1 MASPY
6 LSFYKNIY
14 IWHSANGGMHEW
26 ALAEAVIAT
35 AREATEDKGI
45 EEVTELKIVMG
56 ELQQIEREIF
66 EFALKEIIKNHEIIK
81 NAKITIEIEDAL
93 FLCNNCGHEWEFT
106 AKKLPF
112 EESESIHFIP
122 EIVHTYVRCPNC
134 NSPDFTV
141 KKGRGV
147 TLQSIEVR

>member
-1 MASPY
+1 
-6 LSFYKNIY
+6 
-14 IWHSANGGMHEW
+14 MHEW

-35 AREATEDKGI
+35 AREATEGK
-45 EEVTELKIVMG
+45 EVVKVTKLTILMG

-66 EFALKEIIKNHEIIK
+66 DFALKEIMKSHEIL
-81 NAKITIEIEDAL
+81 ADAEIEILTEKAVL
-93 FLCNNCGHEWEFT
+93 HCNNCGHEWAFSPEDLT
-106 AKKLPF
+106 F

-122 EIVHTYVRCPNC
+122 EVVHTYMRCPSC
-134 NSPDFTV
+134 GSPDFAV